1 MLLNSMAMSVSGWPI
16 RAVAVLLCTALA
28 ACSSAPT
35 TTAPVTSSKA
45 SATRPTAAMDIGA
58 SVLAALRASQ
68 VDNEPT
74 RALSFV
80 QRALAQSP
88 DRPELLWLAAR
99 LCGDVARCEPES
111 YEARLRQLAPGNGV
125 VWMGPLTRAQ
135 SARDSVTE
143 KHVLEALSRE
153 SRFDVYWNALLS
165 QAAVAR
171 SREQAQPPP
180 KALNGP
186 LTNAIN
192 EVADWLTAVAMP
204 SFTGLAQTCSP
215 DTARDETT
223 AERCRRIA
231 QVLQQG
237 DTFAAEAVGIGL
249 ARRAVRPDS
258 PSIVAIEERGAVL
271 QYQHQAAREI
281 MANQVEREKF
291 SAELIELMKKLRR
304 EQDVS
309 LAVLR
314 WAGVSL
320 TP

>member
-1 MLLNSMAMSVSGWPI
+1 MSVLRWST
-16 RAVAVLLCTALA
+16 RTVAVVFCVALA
-28 ACSSAPT
+28 ACSNTPT
-35 TTAPVTSSKA
+35 TTTQSNTSA
-45 SATRPTAAMDIGA
+45 SRPAATVDIGA
-58 SVLAALRASQ
+58 NVLAALRASQ
-68 VDNEPT
+68 VDNEPA
-74 RALSFV
+74 RALAFA
-80 QRALAQSP
+80 QRALAQAP
-88 DRPELLWLAAR
+88 DRPELIWLAAR
-99 LCGDVARCEPES
+99 LCGDVPRCEPES
-111 YEARLRQLAPGNGV
+111 YEARLREVAPGNGV

-135 SARDSVTE
+135 TARDSVTE
-143 KHVLEALSRE
+143 KHVLEALGRE

-171 SREQAQPPP
+171 SRESAQPPP

-215 DTARDETT
+215 DSARDEAA

-258 PSIVAIEERGAVL
+258 PSIVAIEERGAIL
-271 QYQHQAAREI
+271 QYQHQTAREI

-309 LAVLR
+309 LAILR